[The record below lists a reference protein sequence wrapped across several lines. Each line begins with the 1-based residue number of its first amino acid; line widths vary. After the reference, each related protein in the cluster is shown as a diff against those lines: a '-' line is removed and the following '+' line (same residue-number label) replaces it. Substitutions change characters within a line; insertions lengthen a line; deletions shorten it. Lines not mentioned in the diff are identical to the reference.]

1 VQRAVFLAVA
11 GVLALVVSSS
21 PLASASSSVDVW
33 SMHGPANATVT
44 AIAVAPSDAN
54 VVYAGVVGGVFR
66 SDDGGTT
73 WTRTAPSMP
82 TPSGTIIA
90 LAVDPANPLNVIATN
105 SSCRLLYS
113 SDGGATWQ
121 TASTGIPQPPFCY
134 NGFPVR
140 WLAGTVYTVISG
152 GFYASTDGG
161 ASWTLRGSP
170 PESSTGAAGLAVV
183 AGSPETVWVGTNQ
196 STVAVSADGGETW
209 TDRSTGLPS
218 HIGGAVLRTL
228 IADPNV
234 STTAYA
240 LIPTKG
246 MYKYTAGGPW
256 KKMAGSSNTT
266 ALIASPTSPTTLY
279 SGAEGKIYRST
290 NAGLTWLAAN
300 PGHYAAYY
308 SDFALGVAPSA
319 PTHVFAGGQ
328 GLYRSTDSGAS
339 FAFIPNGIE
348 GGITYSIAVD
358 PSDPQSFMVGTDA
371 AGVFGTHD
379 GGDTWTALNTGM
391 SNQIFEMVV
400 DPRDDGTYFAA
411 NGTDVLR
418 TTDSGAHWAP
428 SDTGLPSSDCQSV
441 AIDPAS
447 PDTVYAACGAQ
458 MSQSTDGGDSWSPF
472 GPNLGPGGL
481 RHVTVSPTDG
491 GVIFADT
498 SNTLWRTGDG
508 GVTWTSYS
516 SYTHDVD
523 FAPDGTAYTAGGS
536 TVMRFAPG
544 SATPENVSTGLAGTL
559 IESIAVDP
567 EHPSTLY
574 AGADTG
580 TYQSVDSGGHWSKLT
595 MDGLTSPFAEAIV
608 VQGSHLIVATGHGIA
623 TIDLAGPSA
632 ATGAADPA
640 SGTTVGVHGTGNP
653 NGGAATAF
661 FEYGATTAYGSQ
673 TTATSIGSGT
683 SDVPVSANLS
693 GLTRGATYHYRV
705 VVTNGGGIAVGDD
718 ATFTVPALGPT
729 ATTSAATGV
738 AMTSAVLNGSVTPG
752 GAATTYHFEW
762 GLDTSYGNATPDG
775 SAGSGTSPVSKS
787 AGINSLSPGTT
798 YHYRIVASSSA
809 GTATGVDRTFST
821 ANVPP
826 SITSIAQPVIQ
837 LGALSSGKVPLAF
850 SWTAAQGTAPIC
862 GYKVSRSTTQA
873 PGSFVFASPTD
884 TSVTDLEAPTSRLTY
899 EVMAVDCS
907 GLASQFSPGP
917 QVAVQLL
924 QEAAT
929 ALHYTGTWKVVAAK
943 DASGGHV
950 KRSVKAGSKMTYSF
964 TGRSIGIVTEKGTTY
979 GGLRVSVDGGTPV
992 TLNLHATAR
1001 NAVAIPWTISFPTR
1015 GAHTVSF
1022 TVVKVSGKVQADIDA
1037 IAVVS

>member
-1 VQRAVFLAVA
+1 MQRAVFLAVA
-11 GVLALVVSSS
+11 GVLALAVSSS

-33 SMHGPANATVT
+33 SMHGPGNAPVT

-54 VVYAGVVGGVFR
+54 VVYTGVVGGVFR

-82 TPSGTIIA
+82 TSSGTIIA

-113 SDGGATWQ
+113 SDGGANWQ

-140 WLAGTVYTVISG
+140 WLAGTVYTVIAG
-152 GFYASTDGG
+152 GFYASADGG

-170 PESSTGAAGLAVV
+170 PESSTGAAGLAVI

-196 STVAVSADGGETW
+196 STAAVSSDGGETW

-218 HIGGAVLRTL
+218 HVGGAVLRTL
-228 IADPNV
+228 IVDPNV

-240 LIPTKG
+240 LISTKG
-246 MYKYTAGGPW
+246 MYRYTAGGPW
-256 KKMAGSSNTT
+256 KKMAGSSNTS

-279 SGAEGKIYRST
+279 SGADGKIYRST

-300 PGHYAAYY
+300 PGHYAAYM

-328 GLYRSTDSGAS
+328 GLYRSTDSGAT
-339 FAFIPNGIE
+339 FTFIPNGIE
-348 GGITYSIAVD
+348 GGPTYSIAVD
-358 PSDPQSFMVGTDA
+358 PSDPQSFIVGTDA
-371 AGVFGTHD
+371 AGVFDTHD
-379 GGDTWTALNTGM
+379 GGETWTSLNTGM
-391 SNQIFEMVV
+391 SNQILETAI
-400 DPRDDGTYFAA
+400 DPRGNGTYFAP
-411 NGTDVLR
+411 NGTDLLR
-418 TTDSGAHWAP
+418 STDAGAHWSP
-428 SDTGLPSSDCQSV
+428 SGTGLSPGGRWSV
-441 AIDPAS
+441 AIDPSS
-447 PDTVYAACGAQ
+447 PDTVYTTGG
-458 MSQSTDGGDSWSPF
+458 SVVYRSTDDGDSWTPFSPD
-472 GPNLGPGGL
+472 LGSGTLSDLAVDPVDGD
-481 RHVTVSPTDG
+481 VVFVSK
-491 GVIFADT
+491 A
-498 SNTLWRTGDG
+498 NTFYRTGDAG
-508 GVTWTSYS
+508 ATWTTYS
-516 SYTHDVD
+516 SYAGAIV
-523 FAPDGTAYTAGGS
+523 FAPDGTAYVGGDG
-536 TVMRFAPG
+536 TVLRFAPA
-544 SATPENVSTGLAGTL
+544 SATPETVGTGLSGTVMSVAIDHEHPDTVYAGT
-559 IESIAVDP
+559 
-567 EHPSTLY
+567 T
-574 AGADTG
+574 TG
-580 TYQSVDSGGHWSKLT
+580 TYQSVDRGGHWSKLT
-595 MDGLTSPFAEAIV
+595 ADGLTSPFANAII

-632 ATGAADPA
+632 ATGSADPP
-640 SGTTVGVHGTGNP
+640 SGTSVAVHGTGNP

-661 FEYGATTAYGSQ
+661 FEYGTTTAYGS
-673 TTATSIGSGT
+673 TTTPTSIGSGT

-729 ATTSAATGV
+729 ATTNAATGV

-762 GLDTSYGNATPDG
+762 GLDTSYGNVTSDG

-798 YHYRIVASSSA
+798 YHYRIVAASSA
-809 GTATGVDRTFST
+809 GTATGADATFRTV
-821 ANVPP
+821 NVPP
-826 SITSIAQPVIQ
+826 AITSVGQPVIQ
-837 LGALSSGKVPLAF
+837 LGKLTSGKIPLAF
-850 SWTAAQGTAPIC
+850 SWTAAPGTDPIC
-862 GYKVSRSTTQA
+862 GYKVNRSTAQA
-873 PGSFVFASPTD
+873 PNPFVFASPTA
-884 TSVTDLEAPTSRLTY
+884 TSVTDLEAPTTRLTY
-899 EVMAVDCS
+899 GVMVVDCG
-907 GLASQFSPGP
+907 GLGSQFSSGP
-917 QVAVQLL
+917 QVAVQLV
-924 QEAAT
+924 QETAT
-929 ALHYTGTWKVVAAK
+929 TVHYTGTWKAVTAK
-943 DASGGHV
+943 DASAGHV

-979 GGLRVSVDGGTPV
+979 GGLRVSVDGGAPV

-1001 NAVAIPWTISFPTR
+1001 NAVAIPWAISFPTR

-1022 TVVKVSGKVQADIDA
+1022 TVVKLSGKTQADIDA